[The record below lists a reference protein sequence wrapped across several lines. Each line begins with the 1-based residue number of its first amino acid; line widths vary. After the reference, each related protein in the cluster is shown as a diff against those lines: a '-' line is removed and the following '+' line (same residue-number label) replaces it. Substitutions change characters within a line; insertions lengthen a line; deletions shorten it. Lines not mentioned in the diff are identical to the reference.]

1 MAELTI
7 LAVVAFA
14 GYAELS
20 GWWAL
25 LGAGL
30 LTVVGWARK
39 VVLLRQHPQVPF
51 STKMTTYLVVSILIN
66 VALTTLAHVAGRIVR
81 WWLDPG

>member
-1 MAELTI
+1 MAEMLI
-7 LAVVAFA
+7 LAVVALA
-14 GYAELS
+14 GYADLS

-25 LGAGL
+25 LGACL

-39 VVLLRQHPQVPF
+39 VVLLRRRPQVPF

-66 VALTTLAHVAGRIVR
+66 LVAATLAHVAGRIVR
-81 WWLDPG
+81 SWLDQG